1 MHQNEQTT
9 RVPRRKLRGAI
20 SIEMIIVIA
29 AIIIIAAMIVLA
41 MTGMGQSASSQPR
54 VQVQATY
61 GAGVL
66 TATIE
71 VLNGQIYGV
80 QLQYWQQGG
89 QAGQPVNPT
98 ACYTKG
104 AAVSW
109 PVYQG
114 QSVTCYW
121 NLQVTAGQRYQYII
135 YVFDSSGRQIQVA
148 RGVFTAGVT

>member
-1 MHQNEQTT
+1 MHQTNTT
-9 RVPRRKLRGAI
+9 RRRARKLRGAL

-29 AIIIIAAMIVLA
+29 AIIIIAALIVLT
-41 MTGMGQSASSQPR
+41 MVGMGQSASSQPR

-61 GAGVL
+61 GGGVI

-71 VLNGQIYGV
+71 VLNGKIGGV
-80 QLQYWQQGG
+80 QLQYWQIGG
-89 QAGQPVNPT
+89 QPSQPVSPT
-98 ACYTKG
+98 ACYSGG

-114 QSVTCYW
+114 QSATCYW
-121 NLQVTAGQRYQYII
+121 SVEVTPGQQYQYIV
-135 YVFDSSGRQIQVA
+135 YVLDTNGRQIQVA

>member
-1 MHQNEQTT
+1 MHQTNTT
-9 RVPRRKLRGAI
+9 CRQAKKLRGAL

-29 AIIIIAAMIVLA
+29 AIIIIAALIVLT
-41 MTGMGQSASSQPR
+41 MVGMGQSASSQPR

-61 GAGVL
+61 GGGVL

-71 VLNGQIYGV
+71 VLNGKISGV
-80 QLQYWQQGG
+80 QLQYWQVGG
-89 QAGQPVNPT
+89 QPSQPAGPS
-98 ACYTKG
+98 ACYSKG
-104 AAVSW
+104 AQVQW

-121 NLQVTAGQRYQYII
+121 TLSVTAGQQYQYVL
-135 YVFDSSGRQIQVA
+135 YVLDASGRQIQVA